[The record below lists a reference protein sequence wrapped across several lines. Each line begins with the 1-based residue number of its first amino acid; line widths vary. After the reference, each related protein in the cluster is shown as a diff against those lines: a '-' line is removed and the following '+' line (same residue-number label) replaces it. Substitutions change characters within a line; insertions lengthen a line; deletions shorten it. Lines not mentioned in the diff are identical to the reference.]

1 MKRMKKILSVVFI
14 LTILAGIVP
23 AGAWASLTHS
33 DIEQSET
40 ADASDVVIASNSN
53 NEPGNT
59 NDRPASARQTPADAS
74 AGQQAQQEQNPRI
87 TAIEVRGNER
97 IPTSQ
102 IMDVIRS
109 NVGDL
114 LLEPRLRSDVQAIY
128 EMGYFTDV
136 KVDTPYHAGG
146 IKLVFRVQ
154 ENPVVRSITI
164 VGNEIV
170 SDERILSL
178 MQTTP
183 GEILN
188 MKTLN
193 TDMAE
198 INYYYNETLGYILEP
213 THISDVRWTPQGELI
228 LTVQE
233 GLPITAVR
241 ITGSTL
247 YTEER
252 LMELINIRPTMI
264 LDSAEI
270 RQATTT
276 LSNFYEEE
284 GYILDTIRPQ
294 VDYQTGVV
302 TFQIIEAVVEDIR
315 IQFDRERHKT
325 KEETVLRNIRTEVGE
340 VLQRNKLQR
349 DIERLN
355 NLGFFSRV
363 NVVPEPGT
371 EPGNVVLVFE
381 LQEQKTGLATI
392 GVGYTGGGSGALRSG
407 ITGAISFTEKNL
419 GGTGQAVSA
428 AWQRGVNVDVLS
440 GSYYNPAINKN
451 QDSFGINLYSQ
462 RYEEL
467 RRPIA
472 GAPEDQRYAFYDDVR
487 RGGTATYGRRVT
499 DDFRL
504 FGSYRRENLQIR
516 ESENSPV
523 PLPARD
529 ISSGN
534 LSAVILGALYDDR
547 NDIFD
552 PTTGNFADA
561 TITKAGGF
569 MGGDYN
575 FNKYQ
580 VETRKYFPIG
590 RRRRSTIALR
600 AWGGVIQGDRTPV
613 TETFYVGGTDT
624 LRGYPENAFFG
635 TRMAV
640 LNAEYR
646 FPLGDIR
653 YLKGAVFADAGNAW
667 FPGQRSKLY
676 TNAGVGL
683 RIVFPTLG
691 LGVIRVDYAVGERGG
706 RTSIGIGQT
715 F

>member
-1 MKRMKKILSVVFI
+1 MKRVISVIFI
-14 LTILAGIVP
+14 LTILLSIVP
-23 AGAWASLTHS
+23 VRTWASVIHPVT
-33 DIEQSET
+33 EQSET
-40 ADASDVVIASNSN
+40 ADA
-53 NEPGNT
+53 PGNADTT
-59 NDRPASARQTPADAS
+59 NNRSAAENNAPANQSQQNAPASPQN
-74 AGQQAQQEQNPRI
+74 QQERNPRI
-87 TAIEVRGNER
+87 TAIEIRGNER
-97 IPTSQ
+97 IPASQ

-114 LLEPRLRSDVQAIY
+114 LLEPRIRSDVQAIY

-136 KVDTPYHAGG
+136 KVDTPFHAGG

-154 ENPVVRSITI
+154 ENPVVREIRI
-164 VGNEIV
+164 VGNQIV
-170 SDERILSL
+170 PDEKILSL

-213 THISDVRWTPQGELI
+213 THISDVSWTPQGELI
-228 LTVQE
+228 LTIQE
-233 GLPITAVR
+233 GLSITGVR

-252 LMELINIRPTMI
+252 LMELIQVRPGMV
-264 LDSAEI
+264 LDAAEI
-270 RQATTT
+270 RAATTA

-315 IQFDRERHKT
+315 IEFDRERHKT
-325 KEETVLRNIRTEVGE
+325 RMDTVLRNIRTEVGQ
-340 VLQRNKLQR
+340 VLQRNRLQR

-363 NVVPEPGT
+363 NVSPEPGT

-419 GGTGQAVSA
+419 AGTGQAVSA
-428 AWQRGVNVDVLS
+428 SWQRGVNVDVLS
-440 GSYYNPAINKN
+440 GSYYNPAINRN

-467 RRPIA
+467 RRPITTTPDEQKFA
-472 GAPEDQRYAFYDDVR
+472 LYDDIR
-487 RGGTATYGRRVT
+487 RGGTATYGRRIT

-516 ESENSPV
+516 ENQKSPV
-523 PLPARD
+523 PLPAPD
-529 ISSGN
+529 ISRGN
-534 LSAVILGALYDDR
+534 LSAAILGALYDDR

-552 PTTGNFADA
+552 PTTGNFLD
-561 TITKAGGF
+561 TTVTKAGGF
-569 MGGDYN
+569 MGGDYD

-580 VETRKYFPIG
+580 VEARKYFPIG

-600 AWGGVIQGDRTPV
+600 AWGGVINGNAPV

-624 LRGYPENAFFG
+624 LRGYQENAFFG

-646 FPLGDIR
+646 FPLGEIR

-667 FPGQRSKLY
+667 SPGQRSRLY

-691 LGVIRVDYAVGERGG
+691 LGVIRVDYAIGERGG